1 MDISGKPGYGKFGSP
16 DEDDEDEL
24 ADDEEEFVCEESP
37 SSELQLPLQLEAVD
51 ELPADVAAPPPPP
64 PAPAAVVVAADVAAA
79 AAVPP
84 RVLRLRCAAS
94 LSEEAPL
101 WRRIGRRCRVVSW

>member
-51 ELPADVAAPPPPP
+51 ELPADVAAPPPP
-64 PAPAAVVVAADVAAA
+64 APAAVVVAADVAAA

-101 WRRIGRRCRVVSW
+101 WRRIGRRWRVVSW

>member
-16 DEDDEDEL
+16 DEDDEDEP
-24 ADDEEEFVCEESP
+24 ADDDEELVCEESP

-51 ELPADVAAPPPPP
+51 ELPADVAPPPPPPP
-64 PAPAAVVVAADVAAA
+64 PAAAAVVVAADVAA

-101 WRRIGRRCRVVSW
+101 WRRMGRRCRVVSW

>member
-51 ELPADVAAPPPPP
+51 ELPADVAAPPPA
-64 PAPAAVVVAADVAAA
+64 APAVVVVAADVAAA